1 MSTTCDIDPKL
12 LEKIEAFRFSKR
24 SQGSSVIVCKIN
36 KDKLLIEM
44 DSEEDAIGLE
54 ELAEELPESIPRY
67 IILSY
72 ELKHDDGRVS
82 FPLVFL
88 FYCPVGANNQMRML
102 YASAKTFFQ
111 NSTKVGKDF
120 EIHDAETLT
129 DDWLRPKLLK

>member
-1 MSTTCDIDPKL
+1 
-12 LEKIEAFRFSKR
+12 
-24 SQGSSVIVCKIN
+24 
-36 KDKLLIEM
+36 M

-88 FYCPVGANNQMRML
+88 FYCPVGANNQMRM
-102 YASAKTFFQ
+102 
-111 NSTKVGKDF
+111 
-120 EIHDAETLT
+120 
-129 DDWLRPKLLK
+129 

>member
-1 MSTTCDIDPKL
+1 MSTCEIDPKL
-12 LEKIEAFRFSKR
+12 LEKVEAFRFAKR
-24 SQGSSVIVCKIN
+24 SQGNSVIVCKIN
-36 KDKLLIEM
+36 KDKLLIEL
-44 DSEEDAIGLE
+44 DAEEDTIELE
-54 ELAEELPESIPRY
+54 ELADELPENIPRY

-88 FYCPVGANNQMRML
+88 FYCPVGANTQLRI
-102 YASAKTFFQ
+102 AKTFFQ
-111 NSTKVGKDF
+111 NMTQIGKVF

>member
-1 MSTTCDIDPKL
+1 MSTCEIDPEL
-12 LEKIEAFRFSKR
+12 LEKVEAFRFAKR
-24 SQGSSVIVCKIN
+24 SQGNSVIVCKIN
-36 KDKLLIEM
+36 KDKLLIEL
-44 DSEEDAIGLE
+44 DAEEDTIELE
-54 ELAEELPESIPRY
+54 ELAEELPENIPRY

-88 FYCPVGANNQMRML
+88 FYCPVGANTQLRML

-111 NSTKVGKDF
+111 NMTQIGKVF

>member
-1 MSTTCDIDPKL
+1 
-12 LEKIEAFRFSKR
+12 
-24 SQGSSVIVCKIN
+24 KIN
-36 KDKLLIEM
+36 KDKLLIEL
-44 DSEEDAIGLE
+44 DSEEDAIELE
-54 ELAEELPESIPRY
+54 ELAEDLPENIPRY

-88 FYCPVGANNQMRML
+88 FYCPDGANTSLRML

-111 NSTKVGKDF
+111 NMTKVGKDL
-120 EIHDAETLT
+120 EIQDAETLT